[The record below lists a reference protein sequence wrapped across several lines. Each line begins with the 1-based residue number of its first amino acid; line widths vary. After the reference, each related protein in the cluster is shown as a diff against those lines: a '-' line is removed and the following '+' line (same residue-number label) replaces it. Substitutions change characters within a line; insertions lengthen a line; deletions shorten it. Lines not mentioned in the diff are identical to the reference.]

1 MAGQPETRGLARE
14 AIGSARLTAFG
25 VSNVAPAGAVAGG
38 LVIVVAY
45 AGFAAPLV
53 VLIALVASLCC
64 AVSIAEFARRLP
76 SAALYTY
83 NSCGLG
89 ETAGFLTGW
98 MMVFAYALYVRRG
111 RGGPVGTVRLRKPRE
126 PGGGH
131 VAANPESARNVQ
143 RTVTR
148 SRVRCQ
154 SYRFATMSIWTSR
167 ARAHNAGLRASASCS
182 QAWRSSSWRS
192 SAG

>member
-1 MAGQPETRGLARE
+1 MAGQPDTRELAHE

-76 SAALYTY
+76 SAGSLYTY
-83 NSCGLG
+83 NSRGLG
-89 ETAGFLTGW
+89 ETAGF
-98 MMVFAYALYVRRG
+98 
-111 RGGPVGTVRLRKPRE
+111 
-126 PGGGH
+126 
-131 VAANPESARNVQ
+131 
-143 RTVTR
+143 
-148 SRVRCQ
+148 
-154 SYRFATMSIWTSR
+154 
-167 ARAHNAGLRASASCS
+167 
-182 QAWRSSSWRS
+182 
-192 SAG
+192 